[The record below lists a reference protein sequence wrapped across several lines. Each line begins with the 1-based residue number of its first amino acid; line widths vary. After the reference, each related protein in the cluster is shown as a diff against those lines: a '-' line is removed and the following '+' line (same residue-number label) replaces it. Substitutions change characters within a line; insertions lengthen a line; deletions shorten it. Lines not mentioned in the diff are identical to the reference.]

1 MTSRENQGNQIIPA
15 ATRLVIAGRAE
26 NRNTRNVNLPRGS
39 EFTKNEIYFAIQTF
53 SGSVKKRSTPRAS
66 VAILDY
72 FDRTFRERLQESAPV
87 RLVHDPIVE
96 NDDDAVIAFRSDQ
109 TSNALSKF

>member
-39 EFTKNEIYFAIQTF
+39 EFTKKEIYFAIQTF
-53 SGSVKKRSTPRAS
+53 LGSVKKRSAPRAS

-72 FDRTFRERLQESAPV
+72 FDRTLGQCLQKGAPV
-87 RLVHDPIVE
+87 WLCYDPVIQN
-96 NDDDAVIAFRSDQ
+96 NDDAAVALCSDQ
-109 TSNALSKF
+109 AADALAKF